1 MRSYVIR
8 RLLQLPVTILIA
20 SVVMFMIL
28 RLIPGDMVTVLYSEF
43 GLGGA
48 GALAR
53 QQEMVLRQ
61 ELGLDRPIYEQYY
74 EWLRHL
80 LTGDFGD
87 SFWLN
92 RPAIEVLKQRIAPT
106 MEIMLFGMA
115 VGTTIGVGVG
125 IIAAVRQDTWLDY
138 CARSTVVAGLSM
150 PSFVSGVLLL
160 IILAYG
166 FNWLPSAR
174 YLSLTQDPVEHLK
187 IIIWPSLLVGFHM
200 AAGVARLTRTQMLEV
215 IREDYIRTAW
225 AKGLPERLV
234 ILRHTLR
241 NALLPVL
248 TLLGLYV
255 ANLISGA
262 VVLESLFNVP
272 GMGSGLLRSTQLR
285 DYAVL
290 QLFVIVMLFYVLIV
304 NLLVD
309 LMYAW
314 VDPRIRLQ

>member
-1 MRSYVIR
+1 
-8 RLLQLPVTILIA
+8 
-20 SVVMFMIL
+20 
-28 RLIPGDMVTVLYSEF
+28 
-43 GLGGA
+43 
-48 GALAR
+48 
-53 QQEMVLRQ
+53 
-61 ELGLDRPIYEQYY
+61 
-74 EWLRHL
+74 
-80 LTGDFGD
+80 
-87 SFWLN
+87 
-92 RPAIEVLKQRIAPT
+92 
-106 MEIMLFGMA
+106 
-115 VGTTIGVGVG
+115 
-125 IIAAVRQDTWLDY
+125 
-138 CARSTVVAGLSM
+138 
-150 PSFVSGVLLL
+150 
-160 IILAYG
+160 
-166 FNWLPSAR
+166 
-174 YLSLTQDPVEHLK
+174 
-187 IIIWPSLLVGFHM
+187 
-200 AAGVARLTRTQMLEV
+200 MLEV

-225 AKGLPERLV
+225 AKGLPERMV
-234 ILRHTLR
+234 IFRHTLR

>member
-1 MRSYVIR
+1 MRSYVLR

-43 GLGGA
+43 GLGTA

-53 QQEMVLRQ
+53 QQEMQLRT
-61 ELGLDRPIYEQYY
+61 ELGLDRPIHEQYY

-92 RPAIEVLKQRIAPT
+92 RPAIEVLQQRIAPT

-125 IIAAVRQDTWLDY
+125 ILAAVRQDTWLDY
-138 CARSTVVAGLSM
+138 FARSAVVAGLSM

-187 IIIWPSLLVGFHM
+187 NIIWPPLLVGFHM

-234 ILRHTLR
+234 IFRHTPPQR
-241 NALLPVL
+241 A
-248 TLLGLYV
+248 
-255 ANLISGA
+255 AARAHASGA
-262 VVLESLFNVP
+262 VRCEPHQRRCSAGVAVQ
-272 GMGSGLLRSTQLR
+272 RSRHGQRPAALHAAA
-285 DYAVL
+285 DYTVL

-304 NLLVD
+304 NL
-309 LMYAW
+309 W
-314 VDPRIRLQ
+314 